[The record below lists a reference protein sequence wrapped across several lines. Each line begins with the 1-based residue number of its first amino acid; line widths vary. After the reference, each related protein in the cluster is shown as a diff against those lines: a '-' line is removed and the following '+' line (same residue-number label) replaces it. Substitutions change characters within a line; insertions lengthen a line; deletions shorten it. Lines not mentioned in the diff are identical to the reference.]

1 MPERVPAAPVQVT
14 VHSIGCFFLRGAA
27 MVHGRWSCAY
37 GNQATFGDFLHLAI
51 PQMLQCNKNARTI
64 ANKRAFLH
72 ASFVSS
78 TL

>member
-1 MPERVPAAPVQVT
+1 
-14 VHSIGCFFLRGAA
+14 